1 MYINASLVRDIC
13 KACYMETGLCI
24 VQCLLLAI
32 DLSCVITSTN
42 LTLFSLRKKSQDRH
56 FLVSVY
62 ANNLHTL
69 SLFHTFIIFYI
80 FYSRYIYFSIWFFF
94 LCYYFTFKIVSNIF
108 LSFEYNLT
116 VYILHV
122 PVYSSCY
129 KLK

>member
-80 FYSRYIYFSIWFFF
+80 FYSRYIYFSICFFSLLLF
-94 LCYYFTFKIVSNIF
+94 HIQNCIKYFFCHLNIILLF
-108 LSFEYNLT
+108 IAYMYLFT
-116 VYILHV
+116 VAVIN
-122 PVYSSCY
+122 
-129 KLK
+129 

>member
-62 ANNLHTL
+62 ANSLHIL
-69 SLFHTFIIFYI
+69 SLFHTFINFYI
-80 FYSRYIYFSIWFFF
+80 FYSRYIYFSICFFF
-94 LCYYFTFKIVSNIF
+94 FATISHSKLYQIFF

-116 VYILHV
+116 VYSLHV